1 MNTLNFET
9 GLATFVVNGSAEVTF
24 NPTDERF
31 MERLFDAFDQLAKKQ
46 DAHKQAIG
54 ELKDTKAIF
63 EYTDRMDK
71 EMRETIDAVFAQKIS
86 DAIFGSVSVYA
97 MANGLPLWCNFLL
110 AVMDKIDDT
119 IIREKQTTNP
129 RIAKYTAKYHK

>member
-9 GLATFVVNGSAEVTF
+9 GLTTFVVNGAAEVTF

-46 DAHKQAIG
+46 DAHKQAIA

-71 EMRETIDAVFAQKIS
+71 EMRDTIDAVFAQKIS
-86 DAIFGSVSVYA
+86 DTIFGGVSVYA

-119 IIREKQTTNP
+119 IVREKQATNP